1 MSEAHY
7 ERPISG
13 SMSGSQR
20 IAKTRARTSL
30 FPDKEAAA
38 REQNT
43 GRRAALRAADRESE
57 RQSAQSAVGTIWWD
71 LDPDVPYLL
80 NHVFLLKGSALQMR
94 T

>member
-20 IAKTRARTSL
+20 MAKTRARTSL
-30 FPDKEAAA
+30 FLDKEAAA

-43 GRRAALRAADRESE
+43 GRRAELRAADRESE
-57 RQSAQSAVGTIWWD
+57 RQSAQSSVGTIWWD
-71 LDPDVPYLL
+71 LLIRMYLL